1 MGLYRAGLSR
11 AHFSTNSVRD
21 VSVDDVPATAPTTAL
36 LDASGFTR
44 ALSEAQ
50 LDKGRVMKLKI
61 LSLLLTLLTLSTQGV
76 QGTSASEAITV
87 FDISVVERRPF
98 DRGTFTQGLL
108 ITSENLWV
116 SSGLYGQSFVQ
127 RADWPSGENKR
138 RLDLP
143 DNLFAEGI
151 AHHEG
156 HLYLLTWRSRQML
169 ALDPETLSVTAAHR
183 LPGEGWGLTSD
194 GTSLWMS
201 DGTSRIREWRDG
213 KFQRTLTVTLR
224 GKPLSRLNELEWIDG
239 EIWANVWMTDQIVT
253 IAPTSGEITRIID
266 LTNLLPKSERAR
278 NTDVLNGI
286 AHDPKANATWV
297 TGKRWPY
304 MYRIELLERK

>member
-1 MGLYRAGLSR
+1 MGLYRAGRSR
-11 AHFSTNSVRD
+11 AHFSTNFVGD

-44 ALSEAQ
+44 ALFEAQ

-76 QGTSASEAITV
+76 QGTPASEAITV
-87 FDISVVERRPF
+87 FDISVVERRPY

-127 RADWPSGENKR
+127 RMDWPSGENKR
-138 RLDLP
+138 QLDLP

-156 HLYLLTWRSRQML
+156 ELYVLTWRSRQML
-169 ALDPETLSVTAAHR
+169 ALDPETLSVTATHR

-253 IAPTSGEITRIID
+253 IAPTSGKITRIID